1 MYIGLPSNPQFL
13 GRQSPQA
20 VAEVIAGSAG
30 PSGAN
35 AEYLFMLEAALVG
48 LGEGSVDEHVR
59 DLAERVRALM
69 KGGKGQGGRGG
80 DGKDGDSELKTQAV
94 ENEVE
99 RIRSGESGRAGE
111 ETEKVSQRER

>member
-35 AEYLFMLEAALVG
+35 AEYLFMLEAALMG

-59 DLAERVRALM
+59 DLAERVRSLM
-69 KGGKGQGGRGG
+69 KGGKGKGGRSG